1 MDAKDQKNSDSVQ
14 NEQQINNDSE
24 LNQKV
29 NQEQSENSAEN
40 QVEKEDNKSQIRDEE
55 SSEKPEKNEVEKQK
69 AETDSETKADDDM
82 QDEQLSEKTDKEE
95 VTEEDEKQKADKEK
109 HDNASE
115 TEAEEKKEK
124 RKEEI
129 DYNKLSREKLVEELK
144 NIIDTKPINNIRKEV
159 EAIKASFYKKQKA
172 INEKLRKAFIK
183 DGGDIEEFT
192 LPEDPIETELKD
204 LFKRYRKRKAEY
216 NRELEKEKETNL
228 ETKYQI
234 IEELKELINKKESI
248 GETFKDFREL
258 QNRWKEIGPVPQQ
271 KLKDLWNTYH
281 HHVSNFYDYIKI
293 NKELRD
299 LDLKKNLEAKTEL
312 CEKAEKLI
320 DEPSVVSAFKALQK
334 LHNQWREIGPVPN
347 EHKEPI
353 WERFKEATRIINKN
367 HQDYF
372 KNLKEEQKENLA
384 KKEKLCEQAE
394 EITNKELKIN
404 KEWADQT
411 KAIIDLQKVWRTIGF
426 APKKDNNKIYARFR
440 NACDTFFGKK
450 REFYALNKELQEAN
464 LEKKNVLCEKAEALQ
479 DSTDW
484 KKTTSALINLQKE
497 WKEAGPVPR
506 KLSDK
511 VWKRFRAACDHF
523 FNRKSEYYANIEQEY
538 EKNLKLKQALI
549 EKVINYE
556 FSDNVDDN
564 YEALR
569 NFQEEW
575 ADIGFVPFKMK
586 DKVQND
592 FREAINKQFDKLKI
606 DDSEKKLLK
615 FKTKLNNIQ
624 HKPKASNKMR
634 HERDKFFNKVKKLEN
649 NITLWENNIGFFNAD
664 SPEAKEMISDYKEKI
679 TSAKEEIEILGEKI
693 RMIDNA
699 ES

>member
-1 MDAKDQKNSDSVQ
+1 MDAKDHKNSDSVH
-14 NEQQINNDSE
+14 NEQHVNNDSE
-24 LNQKV
+24 FTNGENKNQAEDTTDHPTGPEEKDSV
-29 NQEQSENSAEN
+29 KEGDSSKEQEADEKTQSVAGSENK
-40 QVEKEDNKSQIRDEE
+40 EKNPREEE
-55 SSEKPEKNEVEKQK
+55 SPGDPETNEKNSPSVDVKNE
-69 AETDSETKADDDM
+69 
-82 QDEQLSEKTDKEE
+82 
-95 VTEEDEKQKADKEK
+95 
-109 HDNASE
+109 
-115 TEAEEKKEK
+115 EEKKEQEK
-124 RKEEI
+124 EASENDPTKSGQKQPEEI
-129 DYNKLSREKLVEELK
+129 DYNTLSREQMVEELR
-144 NIIDTKPINNIRKEV
+144 NLIDNQPINQIRKEV
-159 EAIKASFYKKQKA
+159 EAIKASFYKKQKVV
-172 INEKLRKAFIK
+172 NEKVRKAFINE
-183 DGGDIEEFT
+183 GGDLEEFT
-192 LPEDPIETELKD
+192 LPEDPLETELKEQ
-204 LFKRYRKRKAEY
+204 FKRYRKLKAEF

-228 ETKYQI
+228 ETKYQV

-248 GETFKDFREL
+248 GETFKEFREL

-299 LDLKKNLEAKTEL
+299 LDLKKNLEAKTGL
-312 CEKAEKLI
+312 CEKAEKLL
-320 DEPSVVSAFKALQK
+320 DEPSVVNAFKALQK

-384 KKEKLCEQAE
+384 RKEKLCEQAE
-394 EITNKELKIN
+394 EIASKELKTH
-404 KEWADQT
+404 KEWTDET

-440 NACDTFFGKK
+440 NACDKFFGKK
-450 REFYALNKELQEAN
+450 REFYAMNKELQEEN
-464 LEKKNVLCEKAEALQ
+464 LEKKVELCEKAEAIK

-506 KLSDK
+506 KQSDK

-523 FNRKSEYYANIEQEY
+523 FNRKSEYYATIDKEY
-538 EKNLKLKQALI
+538 EKNLELKQALI
-549 EKVINYE
+549 EKVKNYE

-569 NFQEEW
+569 KFQDEW
-575 ADIGFVPFKMK
+575 AEIGFVPYKMK
-586 DKVQND
+586 DKIQND
-592 FREAINKQFDKLKI
+592 FREALNKQFDRLKI

-615 FKTKLNNIQ
+615 FKTKLDNIQ

-634 HERDKFFNKVKKLEN
+634 HERDKFFNKIKKLES

-664 SPEAKEMISDYKEKI
+664 STEAKEMISDYKDKI
-679 TSAKEEIEILGEKI
+679 TSAKEEIEILEEKI

-699 ES
+699 DS